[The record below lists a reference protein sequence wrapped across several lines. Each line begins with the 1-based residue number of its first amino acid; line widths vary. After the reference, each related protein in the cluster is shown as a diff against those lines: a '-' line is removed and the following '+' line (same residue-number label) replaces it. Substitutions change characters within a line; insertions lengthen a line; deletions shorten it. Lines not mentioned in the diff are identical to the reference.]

1 MTEQINLF
9 EQASKL
15 KLRYKTNYGLVTTED
30 LWDLP
35 LTSLDEVAKSLNKQ
49 VKEAGEESFIE
60 VKSTANEKLELS
72 FEIVK
77 YVIKVKL
84 VEQEAAKLAKEN
96 AAKKQQLLELLHQ
109 KQNEELGQL
118 SIDEI
123 KNMLAKL

>member
-84 VEQEAAKLAKEN
+84 VEQKAAKLAKEN

-118 SIDEI
+118 SIEEI